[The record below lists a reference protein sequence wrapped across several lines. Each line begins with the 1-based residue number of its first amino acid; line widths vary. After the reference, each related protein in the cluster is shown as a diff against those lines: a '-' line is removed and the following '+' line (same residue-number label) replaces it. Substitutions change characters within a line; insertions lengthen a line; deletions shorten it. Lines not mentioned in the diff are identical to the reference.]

1 MARIPDSFLIKKKE
15 EDVRIY
21 PNSFPGRIH
30 KLLRIITL
38 GRNNCGLREEKLK
51 FHVIP
56 LCFFS
61 FFFFLVMCPYCIK
74 RNVNRTLRVIGL
86 WGICILHAFLI
97 EKILK
102 RKAAIFRGWF
112 SSQWLLEARGRS
124 RYLKG
129 QASKGFGLEVCQDS
143 FQDKTV
149 FSHSG
154 ERN

>member
-1 MARIPDSFLIKKKE
+1 
-15 EDVRIY
+15 
-21 PNSFPGRIH
+21 
-30 KLLRIITL
+30 
-38 GRNNCGLREEKLK
+38 
-51 FHVIP
+51 
-56 LCFFS
+56 
-61 FFFFLVMCPYCIK
+61 MCQYCIK